1 MPRPAATLVF
11 ARGVRTACAG
21 IALVAAALCLLELAH
36 IAVFSSPRLQEHV
49 SRLAAAACPLLGCT
63 EADVR
68 FAVSLTLL
76 HVFALRANEMALLGA
91 ANVYHMIGIGLDAA
105 DARGATALHYAARA
119 GNSWAV
125 YILLSRGAN
134 VNAQDFLNRT
144 AADLLLKEPRS
155 AHRQESTFMAVR
167 YLELAAAQPFPA
179 PRNALEW
186 LLDQVSPPRAATP
199 RLQHVDRM
207 PLSSLSAADFQRQY
221 AHAKRPVVLTDALG
235 AFNISSYTP
244 RLVAD
249 ACGSRRFDLSRFDAA
264 ATSWAKLNEMA
275 SHPSTVGDFIS
286 RHFQQDSADTP
297 THALHSQLRIFDQGF
312 VKHCGSLGQ
321 HFTVPPHFGIDL
333 RRVWDFE
340 DEGFHQSHPSLFV
353 DPRGVK
359 SGLHID
365 SGATSFWMVVLSGRK
380 QFRFAQPTSVH
391 LLKSDSFHDQR
402 YHNFLADLFEPDT
415 ARFPSIAELP
425 ILVADLGPGD
435 LVYVPAGT
443 PHQVVTPEDTVAF
456 SANLIEPAVAADAF
470 KFCCLD
476 MSVQHNSQYIDCA
489 SSLAFVADL
498 SPAKFGE
505 LSSVYRHRL
514 QRQSK
519 RLLGLNF
526 TGADISI
533 PMRMY
538 ADQHSIAAS
547 VFGMRAI
554 PAQSRSNQHS
564 VISAELRAQCA
575 RAGFP

>member
-1 MPRPAATLVF
+1 MPVVL
-11 ARGVRTACAG
+11 ARGVRAACAG
-21 IALVAAALCLLELAH
+21 IALVTAALCLLELAH
-36 IAVFSSPRLQEHV
+36 IAVFSSPRLQARV

-68 FAVSLTLL
+68 FALSLTLL

-105 DARGATALHYAARA
+105 DAHGATALHYAARA

-134 VNAQDFLNRT
+134 VNARDFLNRT

-155 AHRQESTFMAVR
+155 AHRHDSTFMAVR
-167 YLELAAAQPFPA
+167 YLELAAAQPFSA
-179 PRNALEW
+179 PRTALKW
-186 LLDQVSPPRAATP
+186 LLDQVSPPRAAAP
-199 RLQHVDRM
+199 RSQHVDRM

-286 RHFQQDSADTP
+286 SHFQQDSADAP

-365 SGATSFWMVVLSGRK
+365 SGAHARIL
-380 QFRFAQPTSVH
+380 QFKTDMYGHGYRF
-391 LLKSDSFHDQR
+391 K
-402 YHNFLADLFEPDT
+402 
-415 ARFPSIAELP
+415 
-425 ILVADLGPGD
+425 
-435 LVYVPAGT
+435 
-443 PHQVVTPEDTVAF
+443 
-456 SANLIEPAVAADAF
+456 AN
-470 KFCCLD
+470 
-476 MSVQHNSQYIDCA
+476 
-489 SSLAFVADL
+489 
-498 SPAKFGE
+498 
-505 LSSVYRHRL
+505 
-514 QRQSK
+514 
-519 RLLGLNF
+519 
-526 TGADISI
+526 
-533 PMRMY
+533 
-538 ADQHSIAAS
+538 
-547 VFGMRAI
+547 
-554 PAQSRSNQHS
+554 
-564 VISAELRAQCA
+564 
-575 RAGFP
+575 